1 MSYNSIGPDLS
12 FFDKKMKL
20 SRDSRDRRS
29 VGLDEQTSQAQITHR
44 GYILIIG
51 IATLYIDAPQRT
63 NS

>member
-29 VGLDEQTSQAQITHR
+29 VGLDEQTSQAQIPHR
-44 GYILIIG
+44 GYILIISSAP
-51 IATLYIDAPQRT
+51 IYIDAPQ
-63 NS
+63 